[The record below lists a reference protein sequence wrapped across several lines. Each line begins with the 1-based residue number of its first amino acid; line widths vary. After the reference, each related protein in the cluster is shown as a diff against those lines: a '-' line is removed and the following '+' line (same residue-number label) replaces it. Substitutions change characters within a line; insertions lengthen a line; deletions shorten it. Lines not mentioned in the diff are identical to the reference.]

1 LKSTEYYR
9 KLALKQW
16 DFAAVI
22 ALLIA
27 VVVIWKVATSLGGDV
42 YSGVKNVYC
51 NMRMLKSADSI
62 AALPELTRI
71 KADKIDSCIK
81 VASSVQMISE
91 QAIPGMIYTL
101 ANQAGIKASKV
112 EISGKIAAEQG
123 SQIPVS
129 FKGEGDYA
137 GCGKFMDGVEHMQP
151 AGRIRELNMKSSG
164 INRIDLFVDFVL
176 MEQK

>member
-1 LKSTEYYR
+1 LKSSSYYR
-9 KLALKQW
+9 KFALKQW

-27 VVVIWKVATSLGGDV
+27 AAIIWKVTTSLGTDV
-42 YSGVKNVYC
+42 YSGVKNVYG
-51 NMRMLKSADSI
+51 NMRLLHFADSI
-62 AALPELTRI
+62 AALPELTRM

-81 VASSVQMISE
+81 AISSVQMISE
-91 QAIPGMIYTL
+91 QAVPGMIYTL

-112 EISGKIAAEQG
+112 EISGKTAAEQG

-129 FKGEGDYA
+129 FRGEGDYA

-151 AGRIRELNMKSSG
+151 AGRVRELNMKNAG
-164 INRIDLFVDFVL
+164 IGRIDLFLDFIL

>member
-1 LKSTEYYR
+1 LKSSEYYR

-16 DFAAVI
+16 DYAAVV

-27 VVVIWKVATSLGGDV
+27 AMVIWKVATSLGGDV

-71 KADKIDSCIK
+71 KADKLDSCIK
-81 VASSVQMISE
+81 AVSSIQLISE

-112 EISGKIAAEQG
+112 EISGKTALEQG

-129 FKGEGDYA
+129 FRGEGDYA
-137 GCGKFMDGVEHMQP
+137 ACGKFMDGIEHMQP
-151 AGRIRELNMKSSG
+151 AGRIREMSMKSPGS
-164 INRIDLFVDFVL
+164 NRIDLFVDFVL